1 VETKPEKV
9 TLEKRIL
16 DVLKDKIGQEVS
28 VKELAAILNTNERS
42 LRRVLRKMRETMP
55 DKFTCIRSAGK
66 LTYVFGATP
75 EQIEEIKKKFEAK
88 KAPKRKKEA
97 VTEVPIEGETKEVE
111 LLEEELP
118 EEEEEEETEEKKVEK
133 ILEG

>member
-1 VETKPEKV
+1 VEKKPERV

-16 DVLKDKIGQEVS
+16 DVLKDRVGQEVS

-55 DKFTCIRSAGK
+55 DKLTFIKSAGK

-88 KAPKRKKEA
+88 KAPKRKREA
-97 VTEVPIEGETKEVE
+97 VTEVPIQGETKEVE

-118 EEEEEEETEEKKVEK
+118 EEEGEEETEEKKIER

>member
-1 VETKPEKV
+1 VERKPERV

-16 DVLKDKIGQEVS
+16 DVLKDKVGQEVS

-55 DKFTCIRSAGK
+55 DKLTFIKSAGK
-66 LTYVFGATP
+66 LTYVFGATT

-88 KAPKRKKEA
+88 KAPKRKKEV
-97 VTEVPIEGETKEVE
+97 VTEVPVEGEEKEVE

-118 EEEEEEETEEKKVEK
+118 EEEEKKESEEEKVEK
-133 ILEG
+133 ILQG